1 MTKLITIEQLLE
13 KPICMISGQEFVL
26 LLQNAE
32 KQTAKE
38 PAEVMPEKHYKYG
51 IAGIAKIFG
60 CSIPTANRIKKSG
73 VIDAAIT
80 QVNRK
85 ITVDSELAL
94 NLAKEA
100 GTTISIKK

>member
-1 MTKLITIEQLLE
+1 MIKLTTIEQLLE
-13 KPICMISGQEFVL
+13 KPICMMSGQEFVL

-32 KQTAKE
+32 KQTAKV
-38 PAEVMPEKHYKYG
+38 PVEVVPEKHYEHG

-73 VIDAAIT
+73 VIDAAVT

-85 ITVDSELAL
+85 ITVDSEMAL
-94 NLAKEA
+94 ELAKKA
-100 GTTISIKK
+100 GSIKI

>member
-1 MTKLITIEQLLE
+1 MTRLVTIEQLLE
-13 KPICMISGQEFVL
+13 KPICMMSGQEFVL

-32 KQTAKE
+32 KHTAKV
-38 PAEVMPEKHYKYG
+38 PAAVAPEQHYEYG
-51 IAGIAKIFG
+51 TAGIANSFG

-94 NLAKEA
+94 SLAKEA

>member
-1 MTKLITIEQLLE
+1 MIKLTTIEQLLE
-13 KPICMISGQEFVL
+13 KPICMMSGQEFVL

-32 KQTAKE
+32 K
-38 PAEVMPEKHYKYG
+38 HYEHG

-73 VIDAAIT
+73 VIDAAVT

-85 ITVDSELAL
+85 ITVDSEMAL
-94 NLAKEA
+94 ELAKKA
-100 GTTISIKK
+100 GSIKI